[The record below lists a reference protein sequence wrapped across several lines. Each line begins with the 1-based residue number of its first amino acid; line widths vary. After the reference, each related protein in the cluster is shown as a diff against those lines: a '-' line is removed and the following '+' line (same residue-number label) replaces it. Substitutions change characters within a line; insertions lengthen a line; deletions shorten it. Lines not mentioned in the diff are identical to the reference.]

1 MSTGAAAEGG
11 TGWIA
16 VALRFAAARLRDRQ
30 VSARPAARS
39 TEGASCDRDTPAGLE
54 RGIEQTEQ

>member
-16 VALRFAAARLRDRQ
+16 VALGFATARLRDRQ
-30 VSARPAARS
+30 VSAPASSAQNGGRALRS
-39 TEGASCDRDTPAGLE
+39 RHSAELE
-54 RGIEQTEQ
+54 RGIEPTEQ